1 MEPTKDETDADRD
14 RPAAVPE
21 REGGPGAPEAGEA
34 DEEALPTA
42 QEEPL
47 EAAGRTGE
55 EASPAGRARPRP
67 AGRAGGFPEVAAG
80 WAQTL
85 GAITEEIPIVVIEE
99 DGEEEAPR
107 ADDEPAEEPSDGP
120 EQAGE
125 GAGEVPGVE
134 ETVEEPEADGGAG
147 EPSNDA
153 EQVGEPSEGSE
164 EAGEGVGEV
173 PGAEE
178 TWDVPDMT
186 EEFPALVE
194 EDLLPEE
201 GDSSDGPEEAG
212 EGAGEVPGAEE
223 TVEEPEADGG
233 AGEPSDDA
241 GQVEEPS
248 EGPEQVGEGAGEV
261 PGTGETWDVPDM
273 TEEFPALVE
282 EDLLPEEGDSS
293 DGPEEAGGGI
303 VEETVEEPEADGGA
317 GEPSEGPEE
326 VGGGAGE
333 VPGVEETV
341 EEPEAGEEGP
351 LRATDESA
359 GTARDVDAFDAFKAS
374 EADAA
379 EEDSHDAGPMEEEP
393 GVEEVW
399 DVPDRTEEFP
409 ALVEEV
415 PPPEASQVVEEPAE
429 EPEAGGDIVGE
440 LSDGLEQGK
449 GEPSDDAGQV
459 EEPSEGPA
467 EADEP
472 GETPDVTTLR
482 AAETPDAAPVDL
494 PAAKTDLPP
503 SYPPPRR
510 ARSARA
516 RSGSPRRRRRW
527 IPHRSTVLVVVVVI
541 ALTALFKTF
550 VIQWFEIPSGSMEDT
565 LKVGDGVAVTM
576 YDAKDLERG
585 DVVVFTDPDHWL
597 DVKDPTGL
605 RGVIRDTL
613 VLIHLLPE
621 NTGHYLIKRVIGVA
635 GDHIVADGRGSL
647 TVNGV
652 PVNET
657 YLKPGRSAS
666 EMAFDVVVP
675 EGFIWVMGDN
685 RSNSADS
692 RYHQDDAHGGFV
704 PIADVAGV
712 AKVVVWPI
720 SHWRGL
726 GGGHE
731 AFKDVPEPGRA
742 PAPAAPAPEDGA

>member
-1 MEPTKDETDADRD
+1 MEPTKDETDTDRD

-34 DEEALPTA
+34 DEEVLPTA

-47 EAAGRTGE
+47 EAAGRVGE

-120 EQAGE
+120 EEAG
-125 GAGEVPGVE
+125 GGIVE

-153 EQVGEPSEGSE
+153 EQVGE
-164 EAGEGVGEV
+164 
-173 PGAEE
+173 
-178 TWDVPDMT
+178 
-186 EEFPALVE
+186 
-194 EDLLPEE
+194 
-201 GDSSDGPEEAG
+201 
-212 EGAGEVPGAEE
+212 GAGEVPG
-223 TVEEPEADGG
+223 VE
-233 AGEPSDDA
+233 
-241 GQVEEPS
+241 
-248 EGPEQVGEGAGEV
+248 
-261 PGTGETWDVPDM
+261 ETWDVPDM

-293 DGPEEAGGGI
+293 DGPEEAGGGAG
-303 VEETVEEPEADGGA
+303 EPAEEPE
-317 GEPSEGPEE
+317 
-326 VGGGAGE
+326 V
-333 VPGVEETV
+333 
-341 EEPEAGEEGP
+341 GEEGP
-351 LRATDESA
+351 LRVTDESA
-359 GTARDVDAFDAFKAS
+359 GTARDVDAFEAFKAS

-379 EEDSHDAGPMEEEP
+379 EEDSHDAGPMEEGP
-393 GVEEVW
+393 GVGDVW

-415 PPPEASQVVEEPAE
+415 PPPEASQVVKEPAE
-429 EPEAGGDIVGE
+429 EPEAGGDIVGQP
-440 LSDGLEQGK
+440 SDGLEQGK
-449 GEPSDDAGQV
+449 GEPSEGPGQV

-482 AAETPDAAPVDL
+482 AAETPDSAPVDL

-647 TVNGV
+647 TVNGT
-652 PVNET
+652 PLNEP
-657 YLKPGRSAS
+657 YLKDDAS
-666 EMAFDVVVP
+666 PSDVAFDVVVP

-685 RSNSADS
+685 RANSADS

>member
-125 GAGEVPGVE
+125 
-134 ETVEEPEADGGAG
+134 
-147 EPSNDA
+147 
-153 EQVGEPSEGSE
+153 
-164 EAGEGVGEV
+164 
-173 PGAEE
+173 
-178 TWDVPDMT
+178 
-186 EEFPALVE
+186 
-194 EDLLPEE
+194 
-201 GDSSDGPEEAG
+201 
-212 EGAGEVPGAEE
+212 
-223 TVEEPEADGG
+223 
-233 AGEPSDDA
+233 
-241 GQVEEPS
+241 
-248 EGPEQVGEGAGEV
+248 
-261 PGTGETWDVPDM
+261 
-273 TEEFPALVE
+273 
-282 EDLLPEEGDSS
+282 
-293 DGPEEAGGGI
+293 
-303 VEETVEEPEADGGA
+303 
-317 GEPSEGPEE
+317 
-326 VGGGAGE
+326 GAGE

-647 TVNGV
+647 TVNGT
-652 PVNET
+652 PLNEP
-657 YLKPGRSAS
+657 YLKDDAS
-666 EMAFDVVVP
+666 PSDVAFDVVVP

-685 RSNSADS
+685 RANSADS

>member
-1 MEPTKDETDADRD
+1 MEPTKDETDTDRD

-34 DEEALPTA
+34 DEEVLPTA

-47 EAAGRTGE
+47 EAAGRVGE

-125 GAGEVPGVE
+125 GAGETVE
-134 ETVEEPEADGGAG
+134 EPEADGGAGETVEEPEADGGAG

-153 EQVGEPSEGSE
+153 EQVEEPSEGSE

-173 PGAEE
+173 PGVEE

-212 EGAGEVPGAEE
+212 EGAGEVPGGE

-317 GEPSEGPEE
+317 GEPSEGSEQ
-326 VGGGAGE
+326 VGEGAGE

-379 EEDSHDAGPMEEEP
+379 EEDPHDAGPMEEEP

-429 EPEAGGDIVGE
+429 EPEADGDIVGQP
-440 LSDGLEQGK
+440 SDGLEQGK
-449 GEPSDDAGQV
+449 G
-459 EEPSEGPA
+459 EPSEGPA

-647 TVNGV
+647 TVNGT
-652 PVNET
+652 PLNEP
-657 YLKPGRSAS
+657 YLKDDAS
-666 EMAFDVVVP
+666 PSDVAFDVVVP

-685 RSNSADS
+685 RANSADS

>member
-1 MEPTKDETDADRD
+1 MEPTKDETDTDRD

-34 DEEALPTA
+34 DEEVLPTA

-47 EAAGRTGE
+47 EAARRVGE

-125 GAGEVPGVE
+125 GAGEVPGAE

-153 EQVGEPSEGSE
+153 EQVEEPSEGSE

-173 PGAEE
+173 PGVEE

-201 GDSSDGPEEAG
+201 GDSS
-212 EGAGEVPGAEE
+212 
-223 TVEEPEADGG
+223 
-233 AGEPSDDA
+233 
-241 GQVEEPS
+241 
-248 EGPEQVGEGAGEV
+248 
-261 PGTGETWDVPDM
+261 
-273 TEEFPALVE
+273 
-282 EDLLPEEGDSS
+282 
-293 DGPEEAGGGI
+293 
-303 VEETVEEPEADGGA
+303 
-317 GEPSEGPEE
+317 EGPEE
-326 VGGGAGE
+326 VGEGAGE

-379 EEDSHDAGPMEEEP
+379 EEDPHDAGPMEEEP

-429 EPEAGGDIVGE
+429 EPEADGDIVGE
-440 LSDGLEQGK
+440 PSDDAEQV

-647 TVNGV
+647 TVNGT
-652 PVNET
+652 PLNEP
-657 YLKPGRSAS
+657 YLKDDAS
-666 EMAFDVVVP
+666 PSDVAFDVVVP

-685 RSNSADS
+685 RANSADS

-731 AFKDVPEPGRA
+731 AFKNVPEPGRA